1 MQLNKIS
8 RIKNLVKQNRYLSIL
23 NKHDKYLLLESDNLN
38 AKDTLSIRNNIE
50 NLGFKFKMTLKRL
63 IHKAFLKIE
72 KIMKKQFLKT
82 IFI

>member
-72 KIMKKQFLKT
+72 KIMKNNF
-82 IFI
+82 